1 MTSQSEGQLRVLLV
15 ALFSDRH
22 PAIGESHAISV
33 LGGCVQAAAEPGRV
47 RTQLLDLYAIDT
59 DRHEAFVQAV
69 AVFQPHVLGISCVYG
84 SLPMLEQV
92 YPAIRAAWRDYASG
106 LVVVGGA
113 IATYRPEFLW
123 ALDQNIVIVAGE
135 GDDALPA
142 IIDRFRRGRSF
153 EGIPNVLRFGDR
165 TAAPRKLVSMAN
177 LPLPDRSLATQVAR
191 MGGQVFTE
199 TSRGCSWSACTFCNR
214 GLSDLGHA
222 SDWRRCRPDRVA
234 ADLMQ
239 LQQKGVIDVTF
250 ADEDFLGPDPIA
262 VEAWVNE
269 LASLLSQLPQQGSY
283 YVSAMARS
291 LWSSRWDEATNAA
304 CARVWASLRRMGVT
318 KVFLGLESGSSAQL
332 RRFAKGITPND
343 AVVAITRAQEW
354 GLTVELGFIMF
365 DPLSSLQEVREN
377 CDFLLTNN
385 LQDVVSAIDNELR
398 VQVGSRYERL
408 LEIEEEKRQ
417 VPLFKRPPDRATLV
431 YESQYAAPDL
441 AEVVRIVRAWRSG
454 WSDLHYLTKALTRY
468 GSTGATGDES
478 RALRDS
484 LSMMRRAVVTA
495 IRDLTIEVPAF
506 RSSAN
511 ATARLQ
517 ASLRRVALE
526 ATSTAVRLRSRKMAA
541 DRVDLFAAAAARTLA
556 WATTDASSHTDQGAQ

>member
-1 MTSQSEGQLRVLLV
+1 MTNQPAEQLRVLLV

-33 LGGCVQAAAEPGRV
+33 LGGCLQAAAEPGSIV
-47 RTQLLDLYAIDT
+47 VQLLDLYAIDT
-59 DRHEAFVQAV
+59 DRHDAFVQAV
-69 AVFQPHVLGISCVYG
+69 SAFQPHVLGISCVYG

-92 YPAIRAAWRDYASG
+92 YPAIRAAWREYASG

-123 ALDQNIVIVAGE
+123 ALDPKIVIVAGE

-142 IIDRFRRGRSF
+142 IVDRFRHGQPLHS
-153 EGIPNVLRFGDR
+153 IPNVLRFGDH
-165 TAAPRKLVSMAN
+165 APPTRRLVSMAD

-222 SDWRRCRPDRVA
+222 SDWRRCRPERVA

-239 LQQKGVIDVTF
+239 LQRKGVIDVTF

-262 VEAWVNE
+262 VEAWVSE
-269 LASLLSQLPQQGSY
+269 LASLLSHLPQRGSY

-291 LWSSRWDEATNAA
+291 LWSSRWDAATNAA
-304 CARVWASLRRMGVT
+304 CERVWALLRQLGVS
-318 KVFLGLESGSSAQL
+318 KVFLGLESGSAAQL
-332 RRFAKGITPND
+332 RRFAKGITPGD
-343 AVVAITRAQEW
+343 AVVAITRAREW

-365 DPLSSLQEVREN
+365 DPLSSLEEVREN
-377 CDFLLTNN
+377 CEFLLAND

-408 LEIEEEKRQ
+408 LELEEEKRQ
-417 VPLFKRPPDRATLV
+417 VQLFNRPPDRATLV
-431 YESQYAAPDL
+431 YESQYADREVADVVH
-441 AEVVRIVRAWRSG
+441 VVRYWRSG
-454 WSDLHYLTKALTRY
+454 WSELHYLTKALTRY
-468 GSTGATGDES
+468 GTTGAIGGEAST
-478 RALRDS
+478 LRHS
-484 LSMMRRAVVTA
+484 LATMRRSIVTA
-495 IRDLTIEVPAF
+495 IRDLTIEVQSY
-506 RSSAN
+506 RSSAST
-511 ATARLQ
+511 TARLK
-517 ASLRRVALE
+517 AAMRHVAQE
-526 ATSTAVRLRSRKMAA
+526 ATSTAVRLRNREMAA
-541 DRVDLFAAAAARTLA
+541 DRVDLYAAAAARTLA
-556 WATTDASSHTDQGAQ
+556 WATTDVA